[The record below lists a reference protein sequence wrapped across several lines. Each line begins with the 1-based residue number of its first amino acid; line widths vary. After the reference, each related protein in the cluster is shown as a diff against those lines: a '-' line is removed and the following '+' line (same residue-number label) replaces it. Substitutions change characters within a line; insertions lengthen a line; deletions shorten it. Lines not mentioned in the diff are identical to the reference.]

1 MVDIDNNN
9 IHSWAQTLEKVV
21 RMEIPS
27 PTHQLQKDSR
37 FSQSFEDS
45 YSTGNQSPHPTSIEA
60 SDTHSRPDSFESFSS
75 GSFSEDSPENMLAV
89 EQQQT

>member
-1 MVDIDNNN
+1 
-9 IHSWAQTLEKVV
+9 
-21 RMEIPS
+21 MEIPS
-27 PTHQLQKDSR
+27 PTHQLQRDSR

-75 GSFSEDSPENMLAV
+75 AESFNEDSPENMLTV
-89 EQQQT
+89 EQQTWSLV

>member
-1 MVDIDNNN
+1 MI
-9 IHSWAQTLEKVV
+9 IITYSWTQTLEKVV

-27 PTHQLQKDSR
+27 PTHQLQRDSR

-60 SDTHSRPDSFESFSS
+60 SDNHSRPDSFESYSS
-75 GSFSEDSPENMLAV
+75 ENLNEDSSLTV
-89 EQQQT
+89 EQQTWLLV